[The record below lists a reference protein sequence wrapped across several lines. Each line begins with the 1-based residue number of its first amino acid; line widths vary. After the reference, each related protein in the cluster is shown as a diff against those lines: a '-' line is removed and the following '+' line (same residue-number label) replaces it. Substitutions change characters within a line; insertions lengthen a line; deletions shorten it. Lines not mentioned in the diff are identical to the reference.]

1 MVTLSKEFEEYLAP
15 QTDRLSFLRNY
26 LLERG
31 VQTSVISLAGKK
43 HIYVNFPSTSYNPQ
57 FKIKTLIAHYDI
69 VSGSPGANDNSS
81 ADFALADF
89 AVQVN
94 EKALKGKTTNIRMFF
109 TDGEELGEGG
119 VSEQGSFALAELFKK
134 LGIKND
140 DVYVFDSVG
149 RGTTPVLAR
158 AGLNSLKNSKSN
170 STFIKNFATLF
181 ERTQKILRTVSP
193 NNWLTLPVPY
203 SDNAGFLACGIPA
216 VAITMLPKEEASAYY
231 MELMKDKNLEK
242 AVMNV
247 HLDDDADFKF
257 KYQEK
262 MPVTWRLFHTPYDN
276 FLSLTQESFAVIEKI
291 LNELLAL
298 YV

>member
-140 DVYVFDSVG
+140 NVYVFDSIG

-170 STFIKNFATLF
+170 SIFIKNFATLF

-231 MELMKDKNLEK
+231 TELMKDKNLEK

>member
-26 LLERG
+26 LLARG
-31 VQTSVISLAGKK
+31 VQTSVISLAGRK

-69 VSGSPGANDNSS
+69 VPGSPGANDNSS

-89 AVQVN
+89 AVNVN
-94 EKALKGKTTNIRMFF
+94 EKALNGKTTNIRMFF

-119 VSEQGSFALAELFKK
+119 VSGQGAFALAELFKK
-134 LGIKND
+134 LGITND
-140 DVYVFDSVG
+140 DVYVFDSIG

-158 AGLNSLKNSKSN
+158 AGLSSLKNPKSN
-170 STFIKNFATLF
+170 PAFIKRFASLF
-181 ERTQKILRTVSP
+181 ERTQKILRNASP

-216 VAITMLPKEEASAYY
+216 VAITMLPKEESSAYY

-262 MPVTWRLFHTPYDN
+262 MPLTWRLFHTPYDN
-276 FLSLTQESFAVIEKI
+276 FLSLTQESFAVTEKI

-298 YV
+298 YF

>member
-140 DVYVFDSVG
+140 DVYVFDSIG

>member
-140 DVYVFDSVG
+140 DVYVFDSIG

-170 STFIKNFATLF
+170 SIFIKNFATLF

-231 MELMKDKNLEK
+231 LELMKDKNLEK

-291 LNELLAL
+291 LNELLDL

>member
-15 QTDRLSFLRNY
+15 RTDRLSFLRNY

-57 FKIKTLIAHYDI
+57 FRIKTLIAHYDI

-89 AVQVN
+89 AVRVN
-94 EKALKGKTTNIRMFF
+94 EKALNGKTTNIRMFF

-119 VSEQGSFALAELFKK
+119 VNEQGSFALAELFKK
-134 LGIKND
+134 LGITTD
-140 DVYVFDSVG
+140 DVYVFDSIG

-158 AGLNSLKNSKSN
+158 AGLSSLKNLKSN
-170 STFIKNFATLF
+170 SLFIKRFASLF
-181 ERTQKILRTVSP
+181 ERTQKILRTASP

-216 VAITMLPKEEASAYY
+216 VAITMLPKQEASAYY

-262 MPVTWRLFHTPYDN
+262 MPLTWRLFHTPYDN
-276 FLSLTQESFAVIEKI
+276 FLSLTQESFSVIEKI
-291 LNELLAL
+291 LNELLTL